1 MRRAGL
7 LTLSFVVVLTLVLAA
22 PAQAKK
28 KGSANGE
35 IKAIDG
41 RTLVLQVKKSEES
54 FVLTPDTQYL
64 RANEEL
70 SAGHFR
76 VGDRVRVKYR
86 LAEDEEAEAEEA
98 TAPEAEKIALRVE
111 LWIPPHELRRGGV

>member
-1 MRRAGL
+1 MRRAGV
-7 LTLSFVVVLTLVLAA
+7 LTLSFVAALTLVLAA
-22 PAQAKK
+22 PALAKK

-54 FVLTPDTQYL
+54 FTLNQETEYR

-70 SAGHFR
+70 SAGHFK

-86 LAEDEEAEAEEA
+86 MTEEEESG
-98 TAPEAEKIALRVE
+98 EELERIALRVE

>member
-1 MRRAGL
+1 MRRAGVF
-7 LTLSFVVVLTLVLAA
+7 TLSFFAALTLVLAA
-22 PAQAKK
+22 PAQAKG

-54 FVLTPDTQYL
+54 FTLNQDTEYR

-70 SAGHFR
+70 SAGHFK

-86 LAEDEEAEAEEA
+86 MAEDEEGNGEETAEM
-98 TAPEAEKIALRVE
+98 EKIALRVE

>member
-1 MRRAGL
+1 MRRAGVF
-7 LTLSFVVVLTLVLAA
+7 TLSFVAVLTLVLAA
-22 PAQAKK
+22 PAQAKN

-54 FVLTPDTQYL
+54 FTLNEDTEYR

-70 SAGHFR
+70 SAGHFK
-76 VGDRVRVKYR
+76 VGDRVRVKFR
-86 LAEDEEAEAEEA
+86 IAGEEEEGGEEAEM
-98 TAPEAEKIALRVE
+98 EKIALRVE